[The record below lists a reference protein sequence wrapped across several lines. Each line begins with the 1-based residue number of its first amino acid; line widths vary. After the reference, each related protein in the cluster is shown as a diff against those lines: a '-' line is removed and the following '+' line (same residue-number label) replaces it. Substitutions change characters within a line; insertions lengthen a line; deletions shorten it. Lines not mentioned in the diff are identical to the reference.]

1 MSKKAILIIERC
13 CAVAILIIFEIIMY
27 FAVGEEILMQ
37 KGPMRI
43 FWLLFPLMLCILSI
57 LAENMINK
65 IYKNKDKE

>member
-13 CAVAILIIFEIIMY
+13 CAVALLIIFEIIMY

-37 KGPMRI
+37 KGPMRT
-43 FWLLFPLMLCILSI
+43 FWLFFPLILCILSI

-65 IYKNKDKE
+65 IYKNKE